1 MLTAKEN
8 EFFILAITFHNRA
21 LSVKYSIKTKIIT
34 NLIVFLINASM
45 L

>member
-1 MLTAKEN
+1 MFIAKEN

-21 LSVKYSIKTKIIT
+21 LTVKYSIKTKIIT
-34 NLIVFLINASM
+34 NLIIFLIKASM